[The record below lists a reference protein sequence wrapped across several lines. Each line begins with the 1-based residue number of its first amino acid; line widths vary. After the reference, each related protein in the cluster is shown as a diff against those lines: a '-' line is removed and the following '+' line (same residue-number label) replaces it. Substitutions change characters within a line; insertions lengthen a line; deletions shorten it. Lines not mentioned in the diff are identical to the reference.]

1 MDEKTLCI
9 IILILACISILLYLL
24 YRVKKDGLRATV
36 VELIVS
42 AETMFKKGENRQ
54 KFNYVVDTFIKKILP
69 TPARLFITTEAVAS
83 FVQLV
88 FDETKKALDYR
99 EE

>member
-9 IILILACISILLYLL
+9 IILILACISILIYLL

-42 AETMFKKGENRQ
+42 AEKIFKKGENRQ
-54 KFNYVVDTFIKKILP
+54 KINYVVNKFIQFLP
-69 TPARLFITTEAVAS
+69 MPVRFFITVEAVEK
-83 FVQLV
+83 FVQLI

>member
-9 IILILACISILLYLL
+9 IILILACISILIYLL

-42 AETMFKKGENRQ
+42 AEKIFKKGENRQ
-54 KFNYVVDTFIKKILP
+54 KFNYVVNKFIQFLP
-69 TPARLFITTEAVAS
+69 MPVRFFITVEAVEK
-83 FVQLV
+83 FVQLI

>member
-1 MDEKTLCI
+1 MTNETLCI
-9 IILILACISILLYLL
+9 LILIAICIIVLAILLWKI
-24 YRVKKDGLRATV
+24 KKDGLRATV
-36 VELIVS
+36 VDLIVS

-54 KFNYVVDTFIKKILP
+54 KFNYVVNKFIQFLP
-69 TPARLFITTEAVAS
+69 MPVRFFITVEAVEK
-83 FVQLV
+83 FVQLI

>member
-9 IILILACISILLYLL
+9 IILILACISILIYLL

-36 VELIVS
+36 VDLIVS

-54 KFNYVVDTFIKKILP
+54 KFNYVVNKFIQFLP
-69 TPARLFITTEAVAS
+69 MPVRFFITVEAVEK
-83 FVQLV
+83 FVQLI

>member
-1 MDEKTLCI
+1 MTNEILCI
-9 IILILACISILLYLL
+9 VILIAICIIVLAILLWKI
-24 YRVKKDGLRATV
+24 KKDGLRATV
-36 VELIVS
+36 VDLIVS

-54 KFNYVVDTFIKKILP
+54 KFNYVVNKFIQFLP
-69 TPARLFITTEAVAS
+69 MPVRFFITVEAVEK
-83 FVQLV
+83 FVQLI

>member
-1 MDEKTLCI
+1 MANETLCI
-9 IILILACISILLYLL
+9 LILIAICIIVLAILLWKI
-24 YRVKKDGLRATV
+24 KKDGLRATV
-36 VELIVS
+36 VDLIVS

-54 KFNYVVDTFIKKILP
+54 KFNYVVNKFIQFLP
-69 TPARLFITTEAVAS
+69 MPVRFFITVEAVEK
-83 FVQLV
+83 FVQLI

>member
-9 IILILACISILLYLL
+9 IILILACISILIYLL

-36 VELIVS
+36 VDLIVS

-54 KFNYVVDTFIKKILP
+54 KFNYVVNKFIQFLP
-69 TPARLFITTEAVAS
+69 MPVRFFITVEAVEK
-83 FVQLV
+83 FVQLI
-88 FDETKKALDYR
+88 FDETKNALNYR